1 MAFIAKI
8 CQIRLQ
14 AMPANTSMNISLPEP
29 LKEFVKQRV
38 QEQHYSNPSDYI
50 RALIRD
56 DQKKQAQEKLEKRV
70 LSKEDLQALKS
81 EMMAS
86 LK

>member
-1 MAFIAKI
+1 
-8 CQIRLQ
+8 
-14 AMPANTSMNISLPEP
+14 MPANTSMNISLPEP

-56 DQKKQAQEKLEKRV
+56 DQKKQAQEKLEKMLLDGMQSGSRV